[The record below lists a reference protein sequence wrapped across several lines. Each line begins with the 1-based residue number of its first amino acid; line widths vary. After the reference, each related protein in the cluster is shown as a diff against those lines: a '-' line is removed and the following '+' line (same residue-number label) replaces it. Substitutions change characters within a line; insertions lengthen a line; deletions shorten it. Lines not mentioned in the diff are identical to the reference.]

1 MGSTLRAIVLVM
13 VLKVTTSLTVM
24 MPLLMVMARFLEAR
38 TSVMMMIIMKNM
50 SASSTLTDGRV

>member
-50 SASSTLTDGRV
+50 SGSWTLTDGRV